1 MASAAIRIATD
12 PTNGTVWA
20 AWQDFIGLDTVTC
33 AKGVSFRLDRST
45 DHGQTWTPAL
55 NGGTSPIVSVQLS
68 DQGRPGDRAN
78 PSRCD
83 SMVEKFG
90 TVNALLG
97 GAEAIA
103 VDPGNGDVYYVFH
116 MRDSATGNNRLSI
129 VRIADNAP
137 AGVAFATFLTGQVQA
152 ALPSVAVTQSGAV
165 GVLYDVYNGI
175 VSGFPQ
181 FETHFT
187 ISLDHGATW
196 SDQTLATFWSPVN
209 DNGKVDQ
216 RVLGD
221 FQQVKAVGNA
231 FYGAFPANGA
241 HFGRTTS
248 IIDPVFFK
256 LGAPG
261 VPLQFSTLKP
271 CRILDTR
278 NADGPLGGP
287 ALTGGT
293 TRTFATAGTCG
304 IPATARALSVN
315 VTVTGGT
322 AAGDVR
328 LSPAS
333 SAVPP
338 TSVINFIPGK
348 TIANNAIFSLSR
360 GQFIARLDSAG
371 SVHMILDVTGYFE

>member
-1 MASAAIRIATD
+1 VPTSHVSIADQPWLMVERDPLFGDDVYVAYTDYNVSPPENHVPASLGNLPPSFPSSEDVVVSTSTRAGWMASAAIRIATD

-165 GVLYDVYNGI
+165 GVL
-175 VSGFPQ
+175 
-181 FETHFT
+181 
-187 ISLDHGATW
+187 
-196 SDQTLATFWSPVN
+196 
-209 DNGKVDQ
+209 
-216 RVLGD
+216 
-221 FQQVKAVGNA
+221 
-231 FYGAFPANGA
+231 
-241 HFGRTTS
+241 
-248 IIDPVFFK
+248 
-256 LGAPG
+256 
-261 VPLQFSTLKP
+261 
-271 CRILDTR
+271 
-278 NADGPLGGP
+278 
-287 ALTGGT
+287 
-293 TRTFATAGTCG
+293 
-304 IPATARALSVN
+304 
-315 VTVTGGT
+315 
-322 AAGDVR
+322 
-328 LSPAS
+328 
-333 SAVPP
+333 
-338 TSVINFIPGK
+338 
-348 TIANNAIFSLSR
+348 
-360 GQFIARLDSAG
+360 
-371 SVHMILDVTGYFE
+371 DVTGYFE